1 MWNFL
6 VNPDSVSK
14 IQVTNNLGATATA
27 EPVIVQINFQP
38 LDRLY
43 TNSWDRMEDVTI
55 PHDVQFTD
63 VDISGTLAAT
73 HLNDKSLSDWKDT
86 YLSLSAHQIIS
97 ADYTFSGSNLEFS
110 GDFRASN
117 VFIGD
122 EDGNEGLLKTLDGQ
136 NTVETSHKFLERYFK
151 VD

>member
-1 MWNFL
+1 MS
-6 VNPDSVSK
+6 NPQSVK
-14 IQVTNNLGATATA
+14 IIEVSNNLGATATK
-27 EPVIVQINFQP
+27 EPVIESINFQA
-38 LDRLY
+38 LKRLY
-43 TNSWDRMEDVTI
+43 DNSWDRKKEVTF
-55 PHDVQFTD
+55 PHNIQFSD

-86 YLSLSAHQIIS
+86 YLSLSTHQIIS

-110 GDFRASN
+110 GDFQASN

-151 VD
+151 VSKKD